1 MKNSLVDLQN
11 YLFKMIESLDNKDLK
26 GEDLKQEIERS
37 IAINELSKTAVTN
50 GALMLKAAD
59 VLYGVPVS
67 DDLPLIPKSPEDTVL
82 LTKRKWNL
90 PQPVYKVK
98 QLFLNNIH

>member
-82 LTKRKWNL
+82 LTKKRSLISIPNRR
-90 PQPVYKVK
+90 
-98 QLFLNNIH
+98 